1 MAAQAQPQL
10 EQIAVAPE
18 PERWSLALRVA
29 FRFCAVYFGLYC
41 LTTQIV
47 SSIIQFVNIP
57 NLTALQPVR
66 WMVTWTAEHVFHITK
81 TLVYQCSGSGDKTFD
96 WVLDFCVLVTALLAT
111 VVWSA
116 VDRKRANYRTAYKW
130 FHLAMRLAL
139 GTQMLV
145 YGFAKVVP
153 AQMPF
158 PFLTRLLEP
167 YGNFSPMG
175 VLWASI
181 GASPAYEIFAG
192 SCEAIGGMLLFFP
205 RTAFLGALICLA
217 DLTEVFTL
225 NMTYDVPV
233 KLFSFHLILICVLL
247 LAPDWRRIMSFI
259 FQRASAASESLEL
272 FASRRANRIS
282 VGAQA
287 IFGLTMIFAHGY
299 YSWQGWHTF
308 GGGAPKPALYGIWNV
323 DGDNSAWRRV
333 VFERFP
339 VMYLQHGDD
348 PFVQYSIA
356 VDAQKNTIA
365 IVKPASVLNSLSY
378 KREGNEL
385 SIDGMLTGQP
395 LHLRLHLFDR
405 NSFLL
410 VNRGFHWIQEF
421 PFNR

>member
-1 MAAQAQPQL
+1 MAAQPQL
-10 EQIAVAPE
+10 QFEETAIAPE
-18 PERWSLALRVA
+18 SERWSLALRVA

-47 SSIIQFVNIP
+47 SSIIQFANIP

-66 WMVTWTAEHVFHITK
+66 GMVFWTAAHVFHITK
-81 TLVYQCSGSGDKTFD
+81 TLVYEGSGSGDKTFD

-111 VVWSA
+111 AVWSGL
-116 VDRKRANYRTAYKW
+116 DRKRANYQTAYKW

-181 GASPAYEIFAG
+181 GSAPAYEIFAG
-192 SCEAIGGMLLFFP
+192 SCEAIGGILLFFP

-233 KLFSFHLILICVLL
+233 KLFSFHLILICLLL
-247 LAPDWRRIMSFI
+247 LAPDWRRIRNFVLK
-259 FQRASAASESLEL
+259 QASAASASSDL
-272 FASRRANRIS
+272 FGSKRANRIG
-282 VGAQA
+282 VAAQA
-287 IFGLTMIFAHGY
+287 TFGLVMIFAHGY

-308 GGGAPKPALYGIWNV
+308 GGGAPKPALYGIWNA
-323 DGDNSAWRRV
+323 DPGSEWRRV

-339 VMYLQHGDD
+339 VMYLQHGED
-348 PFVQYSIA
+348 PFVQYRIT

-365 IVKPASVLNSLSY
+365 IAKPAATLSY
-378 KREGNEL
+378 RHDGDQLTLDGNL
-385 SIDGMLTGQP
+385 GGQP
-395 LHLRLHLFDR
+395 LHLRLHLLDR